1 MNNGVEFQNST
12 FNGWNVFSI
21 IGSIDVT
28 TSASVEEA
36 ATTALNSAE
45 KIALDMSATNYI
57 SSAGLR
63 VLLRLSKKAKRA
75 KKTFV
80 IFGATGMIKDVFEAS
95 GMDMLVTIYNS
106 KENLP

>member
-1 MNNGVEFQNST
+1 MNNGVEFKNST

-28 TSASVEEA
+28 TSASVEESLA
-36 ATTALNSAE
+36 ITLNSAE

-63 VLLRLSKKAKRA
+63 ILLRLSKKAKRA
-75 KKTFV
+75 KKHFA
-80 IFGATGMIKDVFEAS
+80 IFGVVDMVQDVFAAS
-95 GMDMLVTIYNS
+95 GMDMLITIYNS

>member
-1 MNNGVEFQNST
+1 MTLDFKIPVTKIGRSSL
-12 FNGWNVFSI
+12 SI
-21 IGSIDVT
+21 IGRIDVA
-28 TSASVEEA
+28 TSASVEET
-36 ATTALNSAE
+36 ATAFLSSAE
-45 KIALDMSATNYI
+45 KIAVDLSATNYI

-80 IFGATGMIKDVFEAS
+80 IFGANGMIKDVFAAS

-106 KENLP
+106 KDDLP